1 VTQGLVAYGV
11 VPQLQNRYCAPM
23 LLPKAKAF
31 VCDGVR
37 WLAWP
42 SIAPDS
48 PREGCEEPLSL
59 GPPRIF
65 FRSASGDF
73 RSHAYAKASWE
84 ALARLT
90 DEELCAVL
98 RQAGVSAGAGD
109 VQVTNTPDPSSTMTR
124 SSRRMMR

>member
-1 VTQGLVAYGV
+1 
-11 VPQLQNRYCAPM
+11 M
-23 LLPKAKAF
+23 LLPHAKAF

-42 SIAPDS
+42 SVTPDA

-65 FRSASGDF
+65 FRSAQGDF
-73 RSHAYAKASWE
+73 RCCGYANASWE

-90 DEELCAVL
+90 EAELCEELRL
-98 RQAGVSAGAGD
+98 AGTSGDAGETH
-109 VQVTNTPDPSSTMTR
+109 VTNTPDPSSTITR

>member
-1 VTQGLVAYGV
+1 
-11 VPQLQNRYCAPM
+11 M
-23 LLPKAKAF
+23 LLPKAKDF

-42 SIAPDS
+42 SVAPDS

-73 RSHAYAKASWE
+73 RSRAYAKASWE

-90 DEELCAVL
+90 DEELCEEL
-98 RQAGVSAGAGD
+98 RLAGTSGD
-109 VQVTNTPDPSSTMTR
+109 EGEVQITNMPEPSSTMTR